1 MTVGWK
7 GGNRGQGCK
16 KRHPLGSV
24 IDCKRKRDFGIINQ
38 HTEYWR
44 RSWFQPER
52 EGGLLVRS
60 NAWANL
66 NKESTGT
73 TGFRHNRHNRPEGTA
88 RLENTDLGKPCTVVM
103 KEEGL
108 GEVAYLGFPSA
119 IICIILGLHA
129 GMYFSWW
136 GEWAPSFQI
145 LNSIQDS

>member
-38 HTEYWR
+38 HREYWR

-52 EGGLLVRS
+52 EGGLLVRL

-66 NKESTGT
+66 NKQSTGT

-103 KEEGL
+103 KDEGL
-108 GEVAYLGFPSA
+108 GEVAYPGISF
-119 IICIILGLHA
+119 CNY
-129 GMYFSWW
+129 MYNFRSTCRYVFFLVGGVGTQFS
-136 GEWAPSFQI
+136 
-145 LNSIQDS
+145 DSQ